1 MLIGAYVDNEYNI
14 SIRKGDSGS
23 IVIKGIPTDN
33 TYKVSLGL
41 VDPDTKQIIKEFTS
55 QSEGELATINF
66 SVADTESLEAPK
78 KYFYGIKLTLNG
90 EETTV
95 VPHAGKQCDYLN
107 IPFMPTFNVLLK
119 LVEG

>member
-1 MLIGAYVDNEYNI
+1 MLIGAYVDKNYNI
-14 SIRKGDSGS
+14 YIRKGDSGTV
-23 IVIKGIPTDN
+23 IIKGIPNDN

-41 VDPDTKQIIKEFTS
+41 VDPDTQRIVKEFTS
-55 QSEGELATINF
+55 QSAGGMANINF

-90 EETTV
+90 EEATV
-95 VPHAGKQCDYLN
+95 IPNAGKKCDYLN
-107 IPFMPTFNVLLK
+107 IQQMPTFNVLLK